1 MQNRIEGLKD
11 MNGKTV
17 YMFPGQGSQSVGMR
31 SKLGAMSEE
40 QKEIFSTAD
49 YILGFPLSALIDT
62 GPDEE
67 LTRTSNTQPAL
78 LVMGLAFGRALDER
92 DNRADIVMGHSLGEY
107 SALVHSSV
115 IDFKDAIRI
124 VRKRGELMEK
134 AVKNTPGKMAAVIGA
149 ERDKLESVILEC
161 KNDGVIEITNFN
173 SPLQVVL
180 SGEIAAVDRAV
191 TMINEGGNGKAVE
204 LNVSAPFHSSLMKP
218 VAEEFSRFIA
228 DFSFK
233 RPRVQ
238 FIDNVTGL
246 TEMDPENI
254 RKKLVLQLSS
264 PVQWERSVLTACE
277 SGATAFI
284 ESGPGTVLTGLVKR
298 TVKDQKILS
307 GEKLLKKA

>member
-1 MQNRIEGLKD
+1 
-11 MNGKTV
+11 
-17 YMFPGQGSQSVGMR
+17 MFPGQGSQSVGMR
-31 SKLGAMSEE
+31 SKLGVMSEE

-49 YILGFPLSALIDT
+49 YILGFPLSVLIDT

-78 LVMGLAFGRALDER
+78 LVMGMAFSRALDER

-107 SALVHSSV
+107 AALVHSGV

-149 ERDKLESVILEC
+149 ERGKLESVILEC

-191 TMINEGGNGKAVE
+191 SMINEGGNGKAVE

-228 DFSFK
+228 DFSFN

-254 RKKLVLQLSS
+254 SKKLVLQLSS

-277 SGATAFI
+277 SGATVFI
-284 ESGPGTVLTGLVKR
+284 ESGPGTVLSGLVKR
-298 TVKDQKILS
+298 IVKDQKIFS
-307 GEKLLKKA
+307 GEKLFKKA

>member
-1 MQNRIEGLKD
+1 MD
-11 MNGKTV
+11 GKTV

-31 SKLGAMSEE
+31 SKLGVMSEE

-49 YILGFPLSALIDT
+49 YILGFPLSVLIDS

-78 LVMGLAFGRALDER
+78 LVMGMAFSRALDER
-92 DNRADIVMGHSLGEY
+92 DNRAEIVMGHSLGEY
-107 SALVHSSV
+107 AALVYSGV
-115 IDFKDAIRI
+115 IDFKEAVRI

-149 ERDKLESVILEC
+149 ERDRLESVIQEC
-161 KNDGVIEITNFN
+161 KSDGVIEITNFN
-173 SPLQVVL
+173 SPIQVVL
-180 SGEIAAVDRAV
+180 SGEIPAVDRAV
-191 TMINEGGNGKAVE
+191 RTINESGNGKAVE

-218 VAEEFSRFIA
+218 VADEFSRYLA
-228 DFSFK
+228 DFSFS

-246 TEMDPENI
+246 EETEPEQI

-264 PVQWERSVLTACE
+264 PVQWERSVLSACE
-277 SGATAFI
+277 AGAGTFI
-284 ESGPGTVLTGLVKR
+284 ESGPGTVLSGLVKR
-298 TVKDQKILS
+298 IVKDRKIIS
-307 GEKLLKKA
+307 GEKLLKVTSEN